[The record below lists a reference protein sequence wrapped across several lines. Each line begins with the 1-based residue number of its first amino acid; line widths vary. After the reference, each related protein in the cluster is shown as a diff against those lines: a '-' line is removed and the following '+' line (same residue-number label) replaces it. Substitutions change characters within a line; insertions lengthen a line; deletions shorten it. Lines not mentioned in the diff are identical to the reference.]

1 MQAGMH
7 GFEGVTGRYACRGRE
22 RRWLDGWDGGGGEG
36 GLLGW
41 GWGWGWG
48 WMEGG
53 RVGRVGV

>member
-36 GLLGW
+36 GDGD
-41 GWGWGWG
+41 GDGWG
-48 WMEGG
+48 WMEG
-53 RVGRVGV
+53 RVGG